1 MRRRISR
8 EPRSAYAEEVT
19 ARFHWII
26 VAIVMFIMP
35 YEARG
40 EAEPLPARAVARL
53 GTSGPGLVAVAVS
66 QDGDSVATADVT
78 GTVRIWRART
88 GKLAATIRAGE
99 TTAFSLDFSP
109 DGSRVATGGSDG
121 TLRLWHAATG
131 AAAAMLQA
139 HGRETWAV
147 RFSPDGNLLA
157 TGGGDGAVY
166 VWDVRDDGVPMKPRV
181 LRRPEPGRG
190 AIAAVGQLAFSPDGG
205 AVAWA
210 HQQLGAA
217 VFVWDPH
224 AGRELA
230 RLQEEGG
237 FAMSLVF
244 SPDAATLVTAGNGGR
259 RMNVWETA
267 TWRLRQQFDVRGAPE
282 FPGAISADGRLLWT
296 VSGADVYAWDL
307 ATGRRMQHLAG
318 GHRRAVT
325 AVAAWPS
332 GRKLVSADSDGVAVI
347 WEVPAA
353 LDPAAPAPQEPL
365 AASRLEQL
373 WGALAAEDVR
383 AAYDAMVALAQAP
396 RQAVPYLRNRL
407 RREAPVDEKAARR
420 ALDELDAD
428 DFTVRERAT
437 RALAELGEGAE
448 ALLRERLAA
457 RPSPEAAQR
466 IELLLEALRHGATDP
481 ETLRVLRGIEVL
493 ERVGDGEAL
502 AVLRGL
508 AGGGDEAGSR
518 LKARAR
524 AAVRRLER
532 ERTKARQRTSGPTR

>member
-1 MRRRISR
+1 MTER
-8 EPRSAYAEEVT
+8 
-19 ARFHWII
+19 ARWII
-26 VAIVMFIMP
+26 VAIVMFMTA
-35 YEARG
+35 YGARG
-40 EAEPLPARAVARL
+40 ADEPLPARAVARL

-66 QDGDSVATADVT
+66 QDGDSVATADVN
-78 GTVRIWRART
+78 GTVRVWHAPT
-88 GKLAATIRAGE
+88 GKLAATIGAGG

-121 TLRLWHAATG
+121 TLRVWDAATG
-131 AAAAMLQA
+131 APAAMLQA

-147 RFSPDGNLLA
+147 RFSPDGKSVA
-157 TGGGDGAVY
+157 TGGGDGAVC
-166 VWDVRDDGVPMKPRV
+166 VWDVRDDGVPTKPRV
-181 LRRPEPGRG
+181 LRRPEAGRG

-282 FPGAISADGRLLWT
+282 FPGAISADGKLLWT

-307 ATGRRMQHLAG
+307 AAGRRMHHLAG

-332 GRKLVSADSDGVAVI
+332 GRKLVSADSDGVAVV
-347 WEVPAA
+347 WDVPAA
-353 LDPAAPAPQEPL
+353 LDPVVPAPQEPL

-383 AAYDAMVALAQAP
+383 SAYDAMVSLGQFP

-407 RREAPVDEKAARR
+407 RGETPVDEKAARR

-437 RALAELGEGAE
+437 RALADLGEGAE
-448 ALLRERLAA
+448 PLLRERLAA

-466 IELLLEALRHGATDP
+466 IEVLLEALRHGGTDP
-481 ETLRVLRGIEVL
+481 ETLRMLRGIEVL
-493 ERVGDGEAL
+493 ERIGDGEAL

-508 AGGGDEAGSR
+508 VGDEDEAAGSR
-518 LKARAR
+518 LKVRAR

-532 ERTKARQRTSGPTR
+532 ERTGTGTDQRTPGLRR